1 MRSKVRAYSHQGHGP
16 RADQQAGY
24 ISATSDRTSSLANS
38 SRFSNRSTPVKV
50 SVYVARPGHGSLRGQ
65 RGLPQHLVRSGGQA
79 LQGPQRAYVYHVP
92 IGPPRNCLH
101 PRPGAM
107 LIGVFDEFR
116 LATLSW
122 PARPSGMARQIARH
136 CAGLPTTCAP
146 RLPVPCPNPSVARS
160 PRPNPSDAAVALHD
174 EGSQLRPRT

>member
-107 LIGVFDEFR
+107 RVKCLTRLMRYAAITGADQRNGSPDRQTLCRITDNLRAKATRALPEPERRSIASAQSFR
-116 LATLSW
+116 C
-122 PARPSGMARQIARH
+122 SGRFTR
-136 CAGLPTTCAP
+136 
-146 RLPVPCPNPSVARS
+146 
-160 PRPNPSDAAVALHD
+160 
-174 EGSQLRPRT
+174 